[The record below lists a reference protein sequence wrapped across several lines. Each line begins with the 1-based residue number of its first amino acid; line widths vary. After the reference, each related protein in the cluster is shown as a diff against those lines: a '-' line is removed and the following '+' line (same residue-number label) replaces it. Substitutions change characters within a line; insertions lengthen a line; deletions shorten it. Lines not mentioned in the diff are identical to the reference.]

1 MPQASSLLPGMRNL
15 SPDAK
20 KLGAS
25 DVKPSWKTL
34 SRILKYAGNQKR
46 YIVYVMTAAV
56 IGCTFDVF
64 APYFMG
70 RIIDMMTG
78 KGEVRFENVLKAGGV
93 LLSFYLLSAGLQWIL
108 NYFSNLTAVR
118 TAAELRR
125 EGFDRISR
133 MPLSF
138 FDRTSHGDIV
148 SRFVNDV
155 DAISD
160 GLLQGMVQ
168 LFSGSVTIVGTLAF
182 MFVLSWKMT
191 LIVLPT
197 AALSFLLAS
206 FIVRVTGTF
215 FRRQQAYIG
224 ELNGIVEE
232 IFSGER
238 EVKAFGYQDKAAQ
251 SFEDV
256 NHKLEKVGQKA
267 QFASSLPN
275 PTTRFVNNLAYILIG
290 VFGWLAGGLS
300 IGSISSFLAYWN
312 QFSRPLNDL
321 TNITTQI
328 MAAFASA
335 QRVFE
340 ILDMPVE
347 KPDPDDAAVLD
358 QQTVRGEVEFSHV
371 DFSYRPGHPLIRDF
385 SVTVKPG
392 QRIAIVGP
400 TGAGKTTMI
409 NLLLR
414 FYEPG
419 SGAIRVDGIDTSKIT
434 RKSLRRSFGM
444 VLQDTW
450 LFAGTILENLT
461 YGRPDATLEEVKEA
475 ARAVHAHSFIKQ
487 LPKGYDTVISEDGGS
502 LSQGQK
508 QLLTIARAL
517 IANPRILIL
526 DEATSSVDTLTEIRI
541 QEAFKLLMKDRTSFV
556 IAHRLSTIKEA
567 DLILVMKDGR
577 ILEQGTHESLLSAKG
592 FYYELYNSQFQSA

>member
-20 KLGAS
+20 KLGAA
-25 DVKPSWKTL
+25 DVKPSRKTL

-46 YIVYVMTAAV
+46 YIVYVMAAAV
-56 IGCTFDVF
+56 AGCTFDVF

-78 KGEVRFENVLKAGGV
+78 KGQVPFDKVLKTVGI
-93 LLSFYLLSAGLQWIL
+93 LLAFYILSAGLQWIL
-108 NYFSNLTAVR
+108 NFFSNLAAVH

-125 EGFDRISR
+125 EGFARISR
-133 MPLSF
+133 MPLKF
-138 FDRTSHGDIV
+138 FDSTSHGDIV

-168 LFSGSVTIVGTLAF
+168 LFSGSVTIVGTLVF
-182 MFVLSWKMT
+182 MFVLSWKTT

-197 AALSFLLAS
+197 AALSFFLAS
-206 FIVRVTGTF
+206 FIVRITGKY
-215 FRRQQAYIG
+215 FRKQQTYIG
-224 ELNGIVEE
+224 EINGIVEE
-232 IFSGER
+232 IFSGQR
-238 EVKAFGYQDKAAQ
+238 EVKAFGYQEEAARK
-251 SFEDV
+251 FDEM
-256 NHKLEKVGQKA
+256 NGKLKNVGQKA

-300 IGSISSFLAYWN
+300 IGRISSFLTYWN
-312 QFSRPLNDL
+312 QFSRPLGDL

-340 ILDMPVE
+340 ILDMQEE
-347 KPDPDDAAVLD
+347 KPDPEDAVILD
-358 QQTVRGEVEFSHV
+358 PQEVRGEVEFSHV
-371 DFSYRPGHPLIRDF
+371 DFSYRPQYPLIQNF

-392 QRIAIVGP
+392 QKIAIVGP

-419 SGAIRVDGIDTSKIT
+419 SGVIRVDGTDTAKIT

-461 YGRPDATLEEVKEA
+461 YGRPDATLDEVKEA
-475 ARAVHAHSFIKQ
+475 ARAVHAHAFIKQ

-517 IANPRILIL
+517 IADPRILIL

-541 QEAFKLLMKDRTSFV
+541 QEALKLLMKNRTSFV

-567 DLILVMKDGR
+567 DLILVMKGGR
-577 ILEQGTHESLLSAKG
+577 IIEQGTHESLLASKD
-592 FYYELYNSQFQSA
+592 FYYKLYNSQFQST

>member
-46 YIVYVMTAAV
+46 YVVYVMTAAV

-70 RIIDMMTG
+70 RMIDMMTG
-78 KGEVRFENVLKAGGV
+78 KGSVRFDSILKAGGV
-93 LLSFYLLSAGLQWIL
+93 LLSFYLMSAGLQWIL

-125 EGFDRISR
+125 EGFERISR

-138 FDRTSHGDIV
+138 FDRTSHGDID
-148 SRFVNDV
+148 SRFVNDI

-182 MFVLSWKMT
+182 MFILSWKMT
-191 LIVLPT
+191 LIVLPS

-206 FIVRVTGTF
+206 FIVRITGKY
-215 FRRQQAYIG
+215 FRRQQAHIG

-238 EVKAFGYQDKAAQ
+238 EVKAFGYQDRAMEN
-251 SFEDV
+251 FEAV
-256 NHKLEKVGQKA
+256 NQKLQKVGQKA

-300 IGSISSFLAYWN
+300 IGSISSFLQYWN

-340 ILDMPVE
+340 VLDMPEE
-347 KPDPDDAAVLD
+347 KEDPADAVSLD
-358 QQTVRGEVEFSHV
+358 LQTVRGEVEFSHV
-371 DFSYRPGHPLIRDF
+371 DFSYRPDHPLIRDF

-392 QRIAIVGP
+392 QKIAIVGP

-409 NLLLR
+409 NLLMR

-461 YGRPDATLEEVKEA
+461 YGKPSATLDEVKA
-475 ARAVHAHSFIKQ
+475 ACRAVHAHSFIRQ
-487 LPKGYDTVISEDGGS
+487 LPNGYDTVISEDGGS

-517 IANPRILIL
+517 IADPRILIL

-541 QEAFKLLMKDRTSFV
+541 QEAFALLMKNRTSFV
-556 IAHRLSTIKEA
+556 IAHRLSTIREA
-567 DLILVMKDGR
+567 DLILVMEGGR
-577 ILEQGTHESLLSAKG
+577 IIEQGTHASLLAAEG
-592 FYYELYNSQFQSA
+592 FYYTLYNSQFQSA